1 MTTADLNRCAD
12 IARLTERERQQ
23 LFADQNLWWVDD
35 KTTAYQLTA
44 AFLEHRLEM
53 AWEAFNGSEK
63 RIAPHVAQ
71 CREALGRLAD
81 AVAAGEVAA

>member
-1 MTTADLNRCAD
+1 MTPADLDRCAD

-23 LFADQNLWWVDD
+23 LFADRNLWWVDD
-35 KTTAYQLTA
+35 KTTAYELTA
-44 AFLEHRLEM
+44 AFVEHRLEM
-53 AWEAFNGSEK
+53 AWEAFGDSEE

-71 CREALGRLAD
+71 CRATLGRLAE